1 VPVRLRL
8 QVDGPAER
16 TTPRDIETISGAIVS
31 GTAISVVLKLGE
43 AEQVLTLKDGRF
55 QGDVPLQPGINQLH
69 VVATDVNGRDA
80 DVRLTVNYVPPPVP
94 NGIAIIA
101 PPSGASLS
109 PDDPPVVLVRGRV
122 DDPTISSVQLAA
134 NRARFSV
141 PVRDGNF
148 EHLVPVVEPVVHL
161 VAETVR
167 NGAVDKRS
175 APVTVGS
182 AQGGSGVL
190 LVDWGSTAPRAPAT
204 LRAIW
209 RGRADR
215 LDSPNGQLAAKIV
228 PGPAGSSVDAFY
240 VKGLRAGVYTFLIDA
255 LVGGRSPVGATLYL
269 PLAGDAG
276 IRRLTKL
283 RPGPSGRTLIGKM
296 LFPLGLLWDDDE
308 WPSGRSESSDT
319 ITKFTGDGVSWIER
333 KADVR

>member
-1 VPVRLRL
+1 
-8 QVDGPAER
+8 
-16 TTPRDIETISGAIVS
+16 
-31 GTAISVVLKLGE
+31 
-43 AEQVLTLKDGRF
+43 
-55 QGDVPLQPGINQLH
+55 
-69 VVATDVNGRDA
+69 
-80 DVRLTVNYVPPPVP
+80 
-94 NGIAIIA
+94 
-101 PPSGASLS
+101 
-109 PDDPPVVLVRGRV
+109 
-122 DDPTISSVQLAA
+122 
-134 NRARFSV
+134 
-141 PVRDGNF
+141 
-148 EHLVPVVEPVVHL
+148 VPVVEPVVHL

-255 LVGGRSPVGATLYL
+255 LVGGRSPVGVTLYL

-333 KADVR
+333 KADFR